1 MHPVAQKKP
10 NAWGLYDVIG
20 NRWHWLWVGS
30 TGGYGDLST
39 AYDRE
44 YLFFLTDADPL
55 IHQKVAFASA
65 SEVAAGFPSVDM
77 TERHATD
84 WFIIA
89 SGTSDAHVRGI
100 AQAVLTRL
108 DAAGVRAH
116 HVEGLQSGRW
126 VLLDFVDVVVHL
138 FHPEARAFYQL
149 ERLWHD
155 APRLATAAERKFP

>member
-1 MHPVAQKKP
+1 MTRRHAADARPARPSGTVEMVLGAADDLKAREMVALDLR
-10 NAWGLYDVIG
+10 GLND
-20 NRWHWLWVGS
+20 
-30 TGGYGDLST
+30 
-39 AYDRE
+39 
-44 YLFFLTDADPL
+44 
-55 IHQKVAFASA
+55 
-65 SEVAAGFPSVDM
+65 
-77 TERHATD
+77 ATD
-84 WFIIA
+84 WFVIA

-100 AQAVLTRL
+100 AQAVLSRL

-155 APRLATAAERKFP
+155 APRLAPAAERKFP